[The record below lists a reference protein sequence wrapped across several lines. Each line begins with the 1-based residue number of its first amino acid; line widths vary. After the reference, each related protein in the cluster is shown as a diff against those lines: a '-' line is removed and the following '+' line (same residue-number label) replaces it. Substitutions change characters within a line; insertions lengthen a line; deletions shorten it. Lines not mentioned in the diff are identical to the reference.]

1 MLSLKSISLF
11 GFDSF
16 QDSFANPFLNIHI
29 KAPGCGSSAPFH
41 PSCGLVLM
49 VEPGSLMKVVEP
61 DSRKVL
67 KNLGLTVAGWRLG
80 S

>member
-11 GFDSF
+11 GLDSF
-16 QDSFANPFLNIHI
+16 QDSFANPFLNIH
-29 KAPGCGSSAPFH
+29 
-41 PSCGLVLM
+41 SCGLVLM
-49 VEPGSLMKVVEP
+49 VEPGSSMKVVEP